1 MAVALEIRMCSKRKA
16 PTGMIP
22 VRECR
27 RRSRNDV
34 PWPARSGATPRL
46 RTGAAGL
53 AVVATMTAP
62 YENEYDKRTFY
73 YLGAARTK
81 SRQGTRYA
89 THHTMLH
96 HASADALP
104 IRTTTNGVTSPT
116 MCRAS
121 PVPCEMQLRD
131 GCTWTSV
138 RQKVQRKFCE
148 PRGNR
153 TWGRIRNHLCPA
165 DGQG

>member
-34 PWPARSGATPRL
+34 PCPARSGATPRL

-53 AVVATMTAP
+53 AVVATMSLP

-73 YLGAARTK
+73 YLGQARMK
-81 SRQGTRYA
+81 SRQALVR
-89 THHTMLH
+89 
-96 HASADALP
+96 SA
-104 IRTTTNGVTSPT
+104 IRQRN
-116 MCRAS
+116 C
-121 PVPCEMQLRD
+121 
-131 GCTWTSV
+131 V
-138 RQKVQRKFCE
+138 R
-148 PRGNR
+148 P
-153 TWGRIRNHLCPA
+153 H
-165 DGQG
+165 